1 MNARSSSYG
10 YCIEFE
16 ARRFSSARPGE
27 AEGTDNDEVIELKR
41 HRLLKS
47 KVGDFIHFRFWTIL
61 RPS

>member
-1 MNARSSSYG
+1 MNARSSSYS

-27 AEGTDNDEVIELKR
+27 AEGTDNEEVIELKR

-47 KVGDFIHFRFWTIL
+47 KFILFRFWTIL